1 MTAINW
7 CTVAGQAWTTAT
19 STYARRHLHACPAT
33 AALRPESLS
42 LGVVVVGGGFPLSIP
57 RMHCIAFTA
66 GQGGGGT
73 VKASHEVWS
82 IQNGQGRTPRHAQP
96 TCGRARVAR
105 CGYLA
110 AAAVLVGL
118 AVLTRLFGSVLLG
131 VSLTAHAGVHAG
143 QVHARTHCTYYVTT
157 QPCPCMCMWCVHVR
171 HVLDQFSSHVGQNTW
186 R

>member
-1 MTAINW
+1 MDDCNKY
-7 CTVAGQAWTTAT
+7 VR
-19 STYARRHLHACPAT
+19 STPSACMPCHGSPAAR
-33 AALRPESLS
+33 ESLS
-42 LGVVVVGGGFPLSIP
+42 WRRRRRRRLSSVNSTNAL
-57 RMHCIAFTA
+57 HCIY
-66 GQGGGGT
+66 GRPGGT